1 MIGGLKDKSN
11 ISAKIASI
19 ICEKATRDDYALKVS
34 PSNVIQAFFM
44 NESLERLQEVKEW
57 DECGTFVQE
66 KLTKECEL
74 KYKNNIINILN
85 EY

>member
-1 MIGGLKDKSN
+1 MVGGFKDKSN

-19 ICEKATRDDYALKVS
+19 VCEKAVRDDFALKTVKT
-34 PSNVIQAFFM
+34 NVMQAYFM
-44 NESLERLQEVKEW
+44 NESLERLQQVKEW
-57 DECGTFVQE
+57 DECGTLVQE
-66 KLTKECEL
+66 RLTNECEL

>member
-1 MIGGLKDKSN
+1 MVGGFKDKSN

-19 ICEKATRDDYALKVS
+19 VCEKAVRDDFALKTVKT
-34 PSNVIQAFFM
+34 NVMQAYFM
-44 NESLERLQEVKEW
+44 NESLERLQQVKEW
-57 DECGTFVQE
+57 DECGTLVQE
-66 KLTKECEL
+66 RLTKECEL